1 MAVENVEMSPFTDAA
16 ASTPKPAKSQPSSF
30 SKLFPII
37 LLKKAG
43 AEYVGTFIMVFAAAA
58 GPIVDQKYDGVETL
72 IGNAACSGLVVMIMV
87 FSVGHISKAHFNP
100 AVTIAFASLGHFP
113 WSQVPIYIVAE
124 ITGSI
129 SAAFLLKAAYHPFM
143 SGGVNVPSVG
153 NGQAFLLEFVAT
165 FVLMF
170 VITAVA
176 TDSTA
181 VGDLAGVA
189 IGGAVMLDI
198 LIIGPAT
205 GASMNPARTLG
216 PAIAAG
222 RYRSIWIYMLA
233 PVLGAVTGAAVYALI
248 KLPED
253 KDVQSS
259 GTVS

>member
-1 MAVENVEMSPFTDAA
+1 MAVQNVEMSPFTE
-16 ASTPKPAKSQPSSF
+16 PPATTLDRSSSQVSV
-30 SKLFPII
+30 SKVLPVT

-43 AEYVGTFIMVFAAAA
+43 AEFVGTFILVFAGVA
-58 GPIVDQKYDGVETL
+58 GPIVDQKYNGIETL
-72 IGNAACSGLVVMIMV
+72 IGNAACSGLAVMIMV
-87 FSVGHISKAHFNP
+87 LSVGHISKAHFNP

-113 WSQVPIYIVAE
+113 WSQVPVYIVAE

-129 SAAFLLKAAYHPFM
+129 CAAFTLKAAYHPFM
-143 SGGVNVPSVG
+143 SGGVTVPSVG
-153 NGQAFLLEFVAT
+153 IGQAFLLEFVAT

-189 IGGAVMLDI
+189 IGGSVMLDI

-222 RYRSIWIYMLA
+222 RYTRIWIYMTA
-233 PVLGAVTGAAVYALI
+233 PVLGAITGAAVYAL
-248 KLPED
+248 
-253 KDVQSS
+253 
-259 GTVS
+259 